1 MRKIVESAYERA
13 KSILS
18 ENRDKLEK
26 LASLLLEREVIFRED
41 LEEIFGK
48 RPWDKEEEK
57 LPLPTLL
64 S

>member
-1 MRKIVESAYERA
+1 VRKIVEAAYERA
-13 KSILS
+13 KKILS
-18 ENRDKLEK
+18 ENRDHLEQ
-26 LASLLLEREVIFRED
+26 LATLLLEREVIFRED

-57 LPLPTLL
+57 PVLPQLL